1 MRRIAFFGSAISF
14 IIFIFIIIIG
24 ETFEFNFI
32 TSALMISISV
42 IFLLL
47 FFVCLCILWSIS
59 TKKGIKRIFP
69 IFFICIFF
77 ISTLFMINQVFNLN
91 KDKENYR
98 EKDFTIVEGIPDEVS
113 FNEQNYLNDLIVDGV
128 ELDVTMLDMTKNDF
142 EQKYDNNEIIVQYL
156 PRTKLVVEIKIAE

>member
-1 MRRIAFFGSAISF
+1 M
-14 IIFIFIIIIG
+14 
-24 ETFEFNFI
+24 
-32 TSALMISISV
+32 
-42 IFLLL
+42 
-47 FFVCLCILWSIS
+47 
-59 TKKGIKRIFP
+59 
-69 IFFICIFF
+69 
-77 ISTLFMINQVFNLN
+77 FNLN